1 MSLGWMVRRFKVM
14 MVQSLGSQCDDDSK
28 AVSQHGD
35 GPKAGSQHGD
45 GPKVGSQCD
54 GGPFGSDLFSEFY
67 TAMKGVCGFGGL
79 VHPG

>member
-1 MSLGWMVRRFKVM
+1 MVVQRLEVNM
-14 MVQSLGSQCDDDSK
+14 VMVQSLGSQCDDDSK
-28 AVSQHGD
+28 PVSQH
-35 GPKAGSQHGD
+35 SD

-67 TAMKGVCGFGGL
+67 TAMKGVYGFGGL

>member
-1 MSLGWMVRRFKVM
+1 MVV
-14 MVQSLGSQCDDDSK
+14 VQSLGSQCDDDSK
-28 AVSQHGD
+28 AVSQHD
-35 GPKAGSQHGD
+35 D